1 MTGVLVTVRGIAFC
15 LRRRG
20 LRDRQHKVCPSGM
33 WRRRY
38 GIVIVHARNVPGPRS
53 RANVSW
59 QVHAELLTKGCTV
72 GEGHLFK
79 LLKCYTKERMWTDA
93 MQIYGQLTAEFDM
106 LANSVRRRK
115 RLTSSCR
122 GPEGGGHNV
131 VVAVNAC
138 AGRPAHNGGLRGP
151 VRRSRGARCLRGGCP
166 HTKGHTQDSPPPP
179 RQPA

>member
-1 MTGVLVTVRGIAFC
+1 
-15 LRRRG
+15 
-20 LRDRQHKVCPSGM
+20 M

-53 RANVSW
+53 RAIVSW

-122 GPEGGGHNV
+122 GPEGGGHTV
-131 VVAVNAC
+131 VLSPSTHAQAVLHTMVAC
-138 AGRPAHNGGLRGP
+138 AGQCEEAAVLAAYE
-151 VRRSRGARCLRGGCP
+151 VDA
-166 HTKGHTQDSPPPP
+166 HTQRATPRTRPLSPGNLPDHRLTKSNNNRAHPSVCD
-179 RQPA
+179 ATM